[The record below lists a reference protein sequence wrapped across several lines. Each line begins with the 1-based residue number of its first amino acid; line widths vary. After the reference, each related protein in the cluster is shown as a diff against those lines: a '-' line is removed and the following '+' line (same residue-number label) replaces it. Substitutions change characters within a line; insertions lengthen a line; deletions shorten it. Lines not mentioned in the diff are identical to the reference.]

1 VPQRFGRIGLLARA
15 LVDKFLTFV
24 NTSSA
29 NRSPTVLCE
38 GRSVERE
45 LPLESDGVGRALD
58 PVRGDELRL
67 QVTKGH
73 IMKRFITTQNIARG
87 SATALVSLALS
98 LGGSTLAH
106 AYPGGAGGGAAGAGA
121 PSSNP
126 AAPGTQAG
134 GTPVGAGVATPSNP
148 TGAPQ
153 AGVGAPTAVNPTG
166 TITPAGTNP
175 TGTGTSTTGNS
186 ASAGTPTGIGMTPPA
201 ALSLTSPAG
210 SASNPA
216 LNSGTAGVTNGV
228 PNSAAMQS
236 NSQSQFGPGMNPQFG
251 AVPGTLGSPSSSYGV
266 APNSSQMGTNNYG
279 PYGQSTP
286 NAAANSATTG
296 SRNWGGPVVSWQPGY
311 GSWSSG
317 YAGAGSSA
325 TPSNGST
332 GYRGLPGSSTQTN
345 VLPGTAPQTYS
356 SVPAT
361 TYGASGMENY
371 EMNNQGPLA
380 FRRGPSPYNTGALNN
395 SAPIGGYSYGY
406 R

>member
-1 VPQRFGRIGLLARA
+1 MSREGGRNRAREFG
-15 LVDKFLTFV
+15 
-24 NTSSA
+24 
-29 NRSPTVLCE
+29 
-38 GRSVERE
+38 
-45 LPLESDGVGRALD
+45 
-58 PVRGDELRL
+58 
-67 QVTKGH
+67 
-73 IMKRFITTQNIARG
+73 
-87 SATALVSLALS
+87 
-98 LGGSTLAH
+98 TLA
-106 AYPGGAGGGAAGAGA
+106 GGIDTGTRIPRWSWWRTAGAGM

-126 AAPGTQAG
+126 AAPARRQEARQLV
-134 GTPVGAGVATPSNP
+134 PEWRRRAIRRA
-148 TGAPQ
+148 APQ

-186 ASAGTPTGIGMTPPA
+186 ALRGNADRHRDDASGRPLAHFACGQQ
-201 ALSLTSPAG
+201 
-210 SASNPA
+210 SNPA

-251 AVPGTLGSPSSSYGV
+251 AVPGTLGSPSSTYGV

-296 SRNWGGPVVSWQPGY
+296 SRNWGGPIVSWQPGY

-317 YAGAGSSA
+317 YAAHGSPA

-332 GYRGLPGSSTQTN
+332 GYRGLPGSSTQDQR
-345 VLPGTAPQTYS
+345 TAGHCSADLLQRS
-356 SVPAT
+356 CNHIRH
-361 TYGASGMENY
+361 SGMENY

-380 FRRGPSPYNTGALNN
+380 FRRGPSPYNTAHSTTALRLVATVTAIAKPEFCRVRLLEHFARAT
-395 SAPIGGYSYGY
+395 SREVGPAFFLALGSTPLSH
-406 R
+406 RVSFADW